1 MQSRSTS
8 GAIDVLGSKDAAEH
22 WLAAPAIGLDQRQ
35 PIDLLQS
42 SEGAELVKTLLTRM
56 DYGVYA

>member
-1 MQSRSTS
+1 LASITER
-8 GAIDVLGSKDAAEH
+8 AIDVLGSKEAADQ
-22 WLAAPAIGLDQRQ
+22 WLSAPAIGLDQRR

-42 SEGAELVKTLLTRM
+42 SEGADLVKTLLTRM

>member
-1 MQSRSTS
+1 
-8 GAIDVLGSKDAAEH
+8 
-22 WLAAPAIGLDQRQ
+22 LDERK

-42 SEGAELVKTLLTRM
+42 SEGTELVRTLLTRM